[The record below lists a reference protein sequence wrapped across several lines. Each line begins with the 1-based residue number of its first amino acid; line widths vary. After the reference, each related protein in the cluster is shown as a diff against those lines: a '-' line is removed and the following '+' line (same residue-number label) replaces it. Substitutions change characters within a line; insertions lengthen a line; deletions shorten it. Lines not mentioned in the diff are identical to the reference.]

1 MKESRTEWPQDIAYW
16 NREIRLCAGELLR
29 VYRSLDEFCGTDD
42 GRGVLTIED
51 GVYLIEADALEY
63 TSAARGA
70 NPIFANEIDQHPYC
84 LRVQESVWREVMEW
98 LAASAGTG
106 DGDGEVA
113 ILFTDVKRLRG
124 NPAQILYGDVSKVF
138 QSLKGGRQHR
148 YPIEEG

>member
-16 NREIRLCAGELLR
+16 NREIRLYAGELLR
-29 VYRSLDEFCGTDD
+29 VYRSLGTDD
-42 GRGVLTIED
+42 GQGVLTIED
-51 GVYLIEADALEY
+51 GVYC
-63 TSAARGA
+63 AARGA

-98 LAASAGTG
+98 LARVAASAGTG

-113 ILFTDVKRLRG
+113 ILFTDVKRLQG

-148 YPIEEG
+148 YPIQEEG